1 MDRPVA
7 PNMYG
12 SPSPDPER
20 IDPPGGF
27 AHMPPAAPDPVEG
40 STAPMTGDVPPMRSE
55 VPQAKPPQP
64 EQSAAPSMRT
74 PDTIARFD
82 PWNYR
87 ENAGLGDGSDI
98 IGYRVETTD
107 GHIGKIDEASTIV
120 GESYLVVDTGPWI
133 FGKKV
138 LLPAGTV
145 HHVDHGCATPAARR
159 DGPAGRRTAAGSR
172 HGGQRARRAAELP
185 AVATR
190 RTIDGSGW
198 TGHSRRCCALP
209 ISRSD
214 GTVMPWTCGRRPS
227 RRSSTSGT
235 WAACPGRTAA
245 SCTTAGC
252 TGPTRCTG

>member
-7 PNMYG
+7 PNMFG

-40 STAPMTGDVPPMRSE
+40 STAPMTGDVPPMRTE
-55 VPQAKPPQP
+55 VPQARSP
-64 EQSAAPSMRT
+64 EMQT

-87 ENAGLGDGSDI
+87 ENAGLGDGGDV

-107 GHIGKIDEASTIV
+107 GHIGKIDEASTTV
-120 GESYLVVDTGPWI
+120 GDSYLVVDTGPWI

-145 HHVDHGCATPAARR
+145 HHIDHQEKRLYVDRTKQQIKDSPEFDPESFRGEAYRDKIGGYYSDTYPMGEVAPPTPA
-159 DGPAGRRTAAGSR
+159 GTVPPAAAPTP
-172 HGGQRARRAAELP
+172 GGMVPPAAAPPLRADTE
-185 AVATR
+185 
-190 RTIDGSGW
+190 GSGPERE
-198 TGHSRRCCALP
+198 GDFPR
-209 ISRSD
+209 
-214 GTVMPWTCGRRPS
+214 
-227 RRSSTSGT
+227 
-235 WAACPGRTAA
+235 
-245 SCTTAGC
+245 
-252 TGPTRCTG
+252 

>member
-1 MDRPVA
+1 
-7 PNMYG
+7 MYG

-145 HHVDHGCATPAARR
+145 HHVDHEEKRVHVDRTKAQVKDSPEFDPDNFRGEAYREKIGGYYSDTYSLGEVAPPPPPGGMAPPAAA
-159 DGPAGRRTAAGSR
+159 PP
-172 HGGQRARRAAELP
+172 RAPDTE
-185 AVATR
+185 
-190 RTIDGSGW
+190 GSGPEEPPNYP
-198 TGHSRRCCALP
+198 R
-209 ISRSD
+209 
-214 GTVMPWTCGRRPS
+214 
-227 RRSSTSGT
+227 
-235 WAACPGRTAA
+235 
-245 SCTTAGC
+245 
-252 TGPTRCTG
+252 